1 MTYTATTALT
11 SVAESINSAR
21 ILANLNERTA
31 PQVGVY
37 GDLAKALKDTLALI
51 TGDYVQA
58 LDVYASILDG
68 NSVEQALDAV
78 QGTCAMFREAGSCIH
93 SEHTK

>member
-1 MTYTATTALT
+1 MQAPLI
-11 SVAESINSAR
+11 VIAEAIDSAR
-21 ILANLNERTA
+21 LLANQNERTA

-37 GDLAKALKDTLALI
+37 GTLVTALKDTLDLI
-51 TGDYVQA
+51 TGDWNRA